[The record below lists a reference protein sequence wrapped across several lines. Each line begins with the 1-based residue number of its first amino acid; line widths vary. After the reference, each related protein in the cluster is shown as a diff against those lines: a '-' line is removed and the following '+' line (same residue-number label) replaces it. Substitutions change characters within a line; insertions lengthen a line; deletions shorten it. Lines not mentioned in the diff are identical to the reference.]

1 MQFQA
6 AEGDVGFR
14 FSLDFD
20 NERLQFDLFNDL
32 AVSDTGTAE
41 SAERVHEVSRFWQD
55 YFANG
60 QLQIF
65 NSDTGE
71 LISRKDAYLPLN
83 MWLDDRRAA
92 ADLACWKAVAE
103 QRRERGRKF
112 SEEMQRNA
120 RGYNVQM
127 VLASYRSA
135 PRGE

>member
-1 MQFQA
+1 
-6 AEGDVGFR
+6 
-14 FSLDFD
+14 
-20 NERLQFDLFNDL
+20 
-32 AVSDTGTAE
+32 
-41 SAERVHEVSRFWQD
+41 VHEVSRFWQD

-92 ADLACWKAVAE
+92 ADLAYWKAVAE

-112 SEEMQRNA
+112 GEEMQRNS
-120 RGYNVQM
+120 RGYNVQIM
-127 VLASYRSA
+127 LASYRSA